1 MERAFRR
8 APLAV
13 CGFVAVCLQWCNKSC
28 CNLCFCSVSSPD
40 LVEHDREADGVVG
53 LPELLPQVGV
63 GQVFPSSPSGEAV
76 DHKHTVSPDDDLL
89 RGSPGQSESFN
100 CCEEFSS

>member
-1 MERAFRR
+1 MT
-8 APLAV
+8 
-13 CGFVAVCLQWCNKSC
+13 GG
-28 CNLCFCSVSSPD
+28 
-40 LVEHDREADGVVG
+40 ADGVVG

-100 CCEEFSS
+100 CCEKFGS